1 MVFFQKMGEKKQV
14 FKWITK
20 NVPTESQALV
30 TAYVQLELN
39 KTMRKLLEKNIKLE
53 EELKELKKDLVS

>member
-1 MVFFQKMGEKKQV
+1 MGEKKQV

-39 KTMRKLLEKNIKLE
+39 KTMGKLIAKNIENIKIY
-53 EELKELKKDLVS
+53 

>member
-1 MVFFQKMGEKKQV
+1 MGEKKQV

-39 KTMRKLLEKNIKLE
+39 KTMGKLIAKNIENIKLE

>member
-1 MVFFQKMGEKKQV
+1 MGEKKQV
-14 FKWITK
+14 FKWITE

-30 TAYVQLELN
+30 TTYVQLELN